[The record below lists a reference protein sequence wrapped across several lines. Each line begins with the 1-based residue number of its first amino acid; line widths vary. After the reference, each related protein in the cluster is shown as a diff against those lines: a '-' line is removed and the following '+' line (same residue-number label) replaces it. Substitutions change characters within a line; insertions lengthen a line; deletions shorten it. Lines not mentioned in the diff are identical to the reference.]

1 MQAFHTLARNVQLG
15 RSMNPSLTIET
26 FSTHRQLL
34 FSIAYR
40 MLGSLSEAEDMV
52 QEVWLRWQTQDTSGI
67 QSPKAWLRSAM
78 RRLCIDQLRSARHQ
92 REDHYGLSLPE
103 PSLATTDA
111 KPDLSAEREDLLT
124 MAFTLMQ
131 KTLKPV
137 ERAVFLLREV
147 FEYDYADTA
156 AMVGKAEANCRQI
169 ARRAKAQLLA
179 NSTLSPQPDEQAR
192 HLVEHFVS
200 AAATG
205 EVEDLLALVKED
217 APLPTGGGGQPKALC
232 RRSTRPHIACRSLRS
247 FTPAARISCSL
258 ASKPVGSDKPT
269 FAPSSCE
276 AS

>member
-1 MQAFHTLARNVQLG
+1 
-15 RSMNPSLTIET
+15 MNSSQTIET
-26 FSTHRQLL
+26 FTAHRQFL

-92 REDHYGLSLPE
+92 REEHYGVSVPE
-103 PSLATTDA
+103 ASLATTDA
-111 KPDLSAEREDLLT
+111 KPDISVERENLLT

-147 FEYDYADTA
+147 FDYDYADMA

-179 NSTLSPQPDEQAR
+179 NSTPPPQPNEHAR
-192 HLVEHFVS
+192 HLVEQFVF
-200 AAATG
+200 ATATG
-205 EVEDLLALVKED
+205 EVTDLLALVKED
-217 APLPTGGGGQPKALC
+217 ASLPSHGGDQ
-232 RRSTRPHIACRSLRS
+232 
-247 FTPAARISCSL
+247 AR
-258 ASKPVGSDKPT
+258 V
-269 FAPSSCE
+269 
-276 AS
+276 